1 MDELIEVADVLVD
14 GGLDGVVT
22 TLVRLVGLVALLA
35 GAGVWLLTDAG
46 LLVVPAA
53 LLLAGVVLLAVPG
66 VLVGLLELA

>member
-1 MDELIEVADVLVD
+1 MD

-22 TLVRLVGLVALLA
+22 TLVRPVGLVALLA
-35 GAGVWLLTDAG
+35 GAGVWLPTDAG

-53 LLLAGVVLLAVPG
+53 LLLVGVVLLAVPG

>member
-46 LLVVPAA
+46 LFVVPAA